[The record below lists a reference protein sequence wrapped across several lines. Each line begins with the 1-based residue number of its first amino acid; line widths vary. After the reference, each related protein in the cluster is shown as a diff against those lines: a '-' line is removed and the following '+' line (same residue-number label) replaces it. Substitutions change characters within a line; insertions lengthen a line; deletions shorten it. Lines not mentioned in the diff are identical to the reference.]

1 MEATSHTP
9 SRESLGGAVHQ
20 TSQQQHS
27 QVTQVAPTNRPVPP
41 DALARSLYGKL
52 RAEGLTETDMMALV
66 GELMGLVTA
75 EMRGKSSEG

>member
-1 MEATSHTP
+1 MEGTSHTL
-9 SRESLGGAVHQ
+9 SRESLGGSALQQ
-20 TSQQQHS
+20 TSQQHAGQTTP
-27 QVTQVAPTNRPVPP
+27 VTSTKVPP

-75 EMRGKSSEG
+75 EMRGDSSEG